1 MSRRRHRGERG
12 GSRRKPSLLQRILR
26 NRYNPQSPY
35 VTLGDAIANIKAIFF
50 CWSERVPPGS
60 RLLYR
65 NGKIVGWSAPW
76 RGKL

>member
-1 MSRRRHRGERG
+1 MF
-12 GSRRKPSLLQRILR
+12 R
-26 NRYNPQSPY
+26 NRYNPGSSY
-35 VTLGDAIANIKAIFF
+35 VTLGDVIANVKAIFF

-76 RGKL
+76 RGKR

>member
-1 MSRRRHRGERG
+1 MSRRRHRKRRG
-12 GSRRKPSLLQRILR
+12 GPPRKPSLFQRIFR
-26 NRYNPQSPY
+26 NRYNPGSSY
-35 VTLGDAIANIKAIFF
+35 VTLGDVIANVKAIFF

-76 RGKL
+76 HGKR